1 MPYLKRTVHAGDVI
15 FVKKYFSSRYGKKND
30 GSKAA
35 RSSPSPEKMQETNA
49 RNAVDKL
56 TWLINANFSDGDFH
70 MVLTYRDEKPSPEQ
84 AADNLRKYLRK
95 LRAEYKKAGEELKY
109 IWVTEYQSS
118 RIHHHVLLNK
128 FDTTVLTK
136 LWEHGTNHFTPLYS
150 TGDYSKLATYFVKE
164 TEKTYKDNFI
174 GGKRWNTS
182 KNLVKPKI
190 EKEIVDA
197 DSWTDYP
204 RAVKGYYIPKDTIEM
219 DVDECGYP
227 YQKYTMIKIPEKK
240 GREKIAKRWRDNGT
254 LNC

>member
-1 MPYLKRTVHAGDVI
+1 MPYLKRTVRAGDVI

-49 RNAVDKL
+49 RNAIDKL
-56 TWLINANFSDGDFH
+56 TWLINANFADGDFH
-70 MVLTYRDEKPSPEQ
+70 MVLTYKGEKPSPEQ
-84 AADNLRKYLRK
+84 AAENLRKYLRK

-128 FDTTVLTK
+128 FDTTVLTE

-174 GGKRWNTS
+174 GGKRWNSS

-190 EKEIVDA
+190 EKEVVEA

-240 GREKIAKRWRDNGT
+240 GRKRIDKRWRDNGT